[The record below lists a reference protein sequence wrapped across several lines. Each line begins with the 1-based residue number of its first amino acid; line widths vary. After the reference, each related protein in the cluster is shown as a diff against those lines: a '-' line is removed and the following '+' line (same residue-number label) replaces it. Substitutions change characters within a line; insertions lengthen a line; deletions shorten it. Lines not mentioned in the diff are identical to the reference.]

1 MLSRFRH
8 VIGAVSVLL
17 IASCSG
23 GGCSSGCS
31 SCGGSTPLPGGFP
44 KDKAITNAASVRLS
58 RPGLDFIEQN
68 LGAVA
73 ASLVNSGGST
83 FSVDIPNIDPAET
96 SLFTGLAIDPN
107 ICPDGPKPT
116 ATPPQCHAEVGLA
129 NATFKIDAVTPHAV
143 AVNAVVPLKVD
154 DTPVAATVV
163 TALGNL
169 GTITLHIGYGDG
181 DCVDGAPQVN
191 PHALPIAVTLP
202 LISETSSPRD
212 GYTKLDVDNATINL
226 DGLTSEDVKVCAK
239 CSFATSVCDGILNS
253 NFVKGLIVDPL
264 KSSLEG
270 QVRTLLSEQLCTA
283 PNPTL
288 SPPCP
293 SKTSP
298 DSTGKKCVFD
308 DDKTK
313 CVPTLL
319 GTDAHVD
326 LGGLLASFSPG
337 TAGGLDFGL
346 AAAGDMQPLPGL
358 GADGTG
364 HTPNGIT
371 LGMIGGV
378 LPQPPSKCVP
388 QANVT
393 VPTNIP
399 IPDELA
405 PTEVD
410 PTGTSHM
417 GIALAGRFLDYSL
430 TSVYNS
436 GLLCLGV
443 STEQVDMLKAGL
455 LSLIIPSIKNLTF
468 EHGDAAAAIATR
480 PQAPPSLKLGAGT
493 EADPLLTVSLP
504 KFAVDFYIWHLD
516 RFVRAFTFQADLTV
530 PVNLQTAKDPA
541 TNPNGGLVP
550 SLGDIGVANGEVTN
564 SDLLLDDPAKVA
576 SAISGLL
583 GGLGKQLVG
592 GGISPID
599 LSSAL
604 SSFGLGLEIDSIK
617 KLTKGN
623 DDFLGLF
630 AKLSKTAGTATVEAD
645 TMARLVSKT
654 VHPESM
660 QLTTYSHDALPELV
674 VEASSPLEN
683 DGTHAIEYSWAID
696 RGTRSAWSRDKHIV
710 IKDDQLFLQGKH
722 VLKVAARVVGETL
735 TEDSSPAEIPFVI
748 DALAPFVQVEK
759 VDHAAKID
767 AWDVVS
773 DATALVG
780 RYRLDGQAFGEFRPL
795 AEIARVDIGSSSEIE
810 VEVKDEEG
818 NVRSVKQALVRG
830 RGDTTLG
837 SASSCGCSTPGRT
850 STEGNTLALALGIG
864 GLALVGLRRLS
875 RRARRSGES
884 FQRIGASSRT
894 AAFALGTIGVVAATS
909 QGCSC
914 GSEETSATG
923 CGADCN
929 QTCVDGYAQGMPG
942 AYTSVAKADDG
953 SIWVAGYNDALLDS
967 DDTELWGDLVVG
979 KYDAGKKQ
987 VEWLTVDGLPK
998 RTEGCPDR
1006 SPDSWRRGESDSGD
1020 DVGLWTS
1027 IQVTGDGHPMVSY
1040 YDATNKRLKFAT
1052 EDKDGWKVS
1061 VLKEIEGGDVG
1072 RYSKMI
1078 LVDGK
1083 PVIAF
1088 LQIERGNDGHTR
1100 SKVVLA
1106 TAKSGAPKEAS
1117 DFSFADVAVEEA
1129 NPCLGSL
1136 GCAGS
1141 QVCIKSTGLCSDKVS
1156 GCTPDNCA
1164 SGEACVTVDGSASC
1178 QTVQGTIETYPSVF
1192 GGYISLAK
1200 GPNGL
1205 GISTY
1210 DRVHG
1215 NLVALVQKGAAWER
1229 IIVDGETGSRDDKTA
1244 IDTGDVGIASSLTID
1259 SAGTWHISYVSGLDE
1274 SVRYVTLTDG
1284 KPNRPEVVDD
1294 GSGVGGATFE
1304 DGKHVVGDDSVIRV
1318 DGDVVTI
1325 YYQDASAGT
1334 LRQAVGTVSGATH
1347 KWDLRAIPQPDKFA
1361 GFFPQFVPGE
1371 DKVANFWRQTDH
1383 AKNSITG
1390 DVSILAP

>member
-8 VIGAVSVLL
+8 VLGAVSVLL

-68 LGAVA
+68 LGGVA
-73 ASLVNSGGST
+73 ASLVNGGGGT
-83 FSVDIPNIDPAET
+83 FSVDIPNIDPPKT
-96 SLFTGLAIDPN
+96 SIGLGTSIDPN

-129 NATFKIDAVTPHAV
+129 NATFKIDAVKPNTVSVH
-143 AVNAVVPLKVD
+143 AVVPLKVD
-154 DTPVAATVV
+154 DTPVVATVEPPV
-163 TALGNL
+163 GSFD
-169 GTITLHIGYGDG
+169 ITLHIGYGDG
-181 DCVDGAPQVN
+181 DCVDGAPQVK
-191 PHALPIAVTLP
+191 PHALPLAITLP
-202 LISETSSPRD
+202 LIAETSSPRD
-212 GYTKLDVDNATINL
+212 GYTKVDVDNAVINL
-226 DGLTSEDVKVCAK
+226 DGLTSDDVKVCAK
-239 CSFATSVCDGILNS
+239 CSFATSVCDAVLNS
-253 NFVKGLIVDPL
+253 SFVKGLIVDPL
-264 KSSLEG
+264 KNSLEG
-270 QVRTLLSEQLCTA
+270 QVRSLLSEQLCTA

-288 SPPCP
+288 NPPCP
-293 SKTSP
+293 SKTAP

-313 CVPTLL
+313 CVATLL

-364 HTPNGIT
+364 HTKNGIT

-405 PTEVD
+405 PTQAD
-410 PTGTSHM
+410 PADASHL

-455 LSLIIPSIKNLTF
+455 LSIIIPSIKNLTF
-468 EHGDAAAAIATR
+468 ERGDAAAAIATR

-493 EADPLLTVSLP
+493 QADPLLTVSLP

-530 PVNLQTAKDPA
+530 PVNLETAKDPVK
-541 TNPNGGLVP
+541 NPNGGLVP
-550 SLGDIGVANGEVTN
+550 TIGDIGVANGAVTN
-564 SDLLLDDPAKVA
+564 NDLLLDDPKLVA
-576 SAISGLL
+576 SALSGLL

-604 SSFGLGLEIDSIK
+604 SSFGLGLQIDGIK

-645 TMARLVSKT
+645 TFARLVSKT

-660 QLTTYSHDALPELV
+660 QLTTYSRDALPELV

-683 DGTHAIEYSWAID
+683 DGTHAVEYSWAID
-696 RGTRSAWSRDKHIV
+696 RGTRSPWSRDKHIV

-722 VLKVAARVVGETL
+722 VLKVSARVADEPL
-735 TEDSSPAEIPFVI
+735 TEDATPAEIPFVI
-748 DALAPFVQVEK
+748 DALAPFVAIEK
-759 VDHAAKID
+759 VDRSAKID
-767 AWDVVS
+767 AWDLVS
-773 DATALVG
+773 EVGSLVG
-780 RYRLDGQAFGEFRPL
+780 RYRLDGQPFGEFRPIAEMAQIDVGGA
-795 AEIARVDIGSSSEIE
+795 AEID

-830 RGDTTLG
+830 RGDSSLG

-850 STEGNTLALALGIG
+850 STDGNTLALALGIG
-864 GLALVGLRRLS
+864 GLALVGLRRWS
-875 RRARRSGES
+875 RRS
-884 FQRIGASSRT
+884 QRASDAVRTFGASSRT
-894 AAFALGTIGVVAATS
+894 AALALGTVGVVAATS

-914 GSEETSATG
+914 GSEEKSATG

-929 QTCVDGYAQGMPG
+929 QACLDGFSQGMPG
-942 AYTSVAKADDG
+942 AYTSVAKAADG
-953 SIWVAGYNDALLDS
+953 SIWVAGYNDALLDQGDS
-967 DDTELWGDLVVG
+967 ELWGDLVVG
-979 KYDAGKKQ
+979 KFDAGKQ
-987 VEWLTVDGLPK
+987 RVEWLTVDGLPK

-1006 SPDSWRRGESDSGD
+1006 SPASWRRGESDSGD

-1027 IQVTGDGHPMVSY
+1027 IQTTGDGHPMVSY
-1040 YDATNKRLKFAT
+1040 YDATNHRLKFAT
-1052 EDKDGWKVS
+1052 EDANGWKAS
-1061 VLKEIEGGDVG
+1061 VLKEVNAGDVG

-1088 LQIERGNDGHTR
+1088 LQIEQGTAGHTR

-1106 TAKSGAPKEAS
+1106 TAKSGNPKEAS
-1117 DFSFADVAVEEA
+1117 DFTFTDVAVEEE
-1129 NPCLGSL
+1129 NPCLGSV

-1156 GCTPDNCA
+1156 GCTPEKCA
-1164 SGEACVTVDGSASC
+1164 SGKECVTVDGKASC
-1178 QTVQGTIETYPSVF
+1178 EAVQGTIETYPNVF
-1192 GGYISLAK
+1192 GGYISIAK
-1200 GPNGL
+1200 GPSGL
-1205 GISTY
+1205 GITTY
-1210 DRVHG
+1210 DRAHG
-1215 NLVALVQKGAAWER
+1215 NLVALVQKGSAWDR
-1229 IIVDGETGSRDDKTA
+1229 VIVDGETGSRADKTA
-1244 IDTGDVGIASSLTID
+1244 IDTGDVGIASSLAID

-1274 SVRYVTLTDG
+1274 SVRYVTLTDS
-1284 KPNRPEVVDD
+1284 KPNRPEIIDD
-1294 GSGVGGATFE
+1294 GSAVGGATFP

-1318 DGDVVTI
+1318 EGDVVTI
-1325 YYQDASAGT
+1325 YYQDASVGT
-1334 LRQAVGTVSGATH
+1334 LRRAVGTLNGATH
-1347 KWDLRAIPQPDKFA
+1347 KWDLRALPQPDKFA
-1361 GFFPQFVPGE
+1361 GFFPQFIPGE

-1383 AKNSITG
+1383 VQGSVTG